1 MVAVD
6 YHHPILGF
14 PFSWPSWPWTN
25 CTSCPGSS
33 SRPRW
38 SSASIP
44 AVASVGVDDYGA
56 PSVALV
62 LSPLDAFTAMRALFC
77 FVVTHP
83 AHN

>member
-1 MVAVD
+1 MQLSTI
-6 YHHPILGF
+6 YHNFLSQF
-14 PFSWPSWPWTN
+14 DE
-25 CTSCPGSS
+25 TSHG
-33 SRPRW
+33 R
-38 SSASIP
+38 